1 MVVINSP
8 PPDPQISIQPVVKVL
23 PPQTRLLRIFN
34 PNKHN
39 TQATT
44 FRYFGPI
51 GRFDHQRHPLTKP
64 KVDMER
70 GINYWGFSLSCC
82 IVEVFGDTRIIETG
96 DLEVAL
102 VELNESIELLD
113 LRGVAAMKAGTVSAI
128 AKTANRDLSQA
139 WADYFYSQV
148 NIYGD
153 MAGLLFSNAHN
164 DEDAIA
170 LFERA
175 KPHLESSKVTTLKL
189 NSQALRT
196 AIVDIAI
203 ENSLI
208 FLD

>member
-1 MVVINSP
+1 M
-8 PPDPQISIQPVVKVL
+8 
-23 PPQTRLLRIFN
+23 
-34 PNKHN
+34 
-39 TQATT
+39 
-44 FRYFGPI
+44 
-51 GRFDHQRHPLTKP
+51 TKP
-64 KVDMER
+64 EVDADR

-82 IVEVFGDTRIIETG
+82 IVEIFGDTRVIETS

-139 WADYFYSQV
+139 WADYFYAHPDV
-148 NIYGD
+148 YGHI
-153 MAGLLFSNAHN
+153 AGLIFSNAHN

-175 KPHLESSKVTTLKL
+175 KSQLESAKVTTLRL
-189 NSQALRT
+189 DSQALRP
-196 AIVDIAI
+196 AIAEIAI

>member
-1 MVVINSP
+1 MVTIDFP
-8 PPDPQISIQPVVKVL
+8 PPNPQILIQPVWKIL
-23 PPQTRLLRIFN
+23 PPQTTLLRIFN
-34 PNKHN
+34 PNKYN

-51 GRFDHQRHPLTKP
+51 GRFDHQRNSLAEPE
-64 KVDMER
+64 VDSNR
-70 GINYWGFSLSCC
+70 GINYWGFSFSCC
-82 IVEVFGDTRIIETG
+82 LVEVFGDTRVIETN

-102 VELNESIELLD
+102 VELNEQIKLLD

-153 MAGLLFSNAHN
+153 IAGLIFSNAHN

-175 KPHLESSKVTTLKL
+175 KSQLKSAKVKTLRL
-189 NSQALRT
+189 DSHALRP
-196 AIVDIAI
+196 AIVEIAI

-208 FLD
+208 FID